1 MVMLLEGRHLQ
12 FFVHKKLDPSSCN
25 VKFSRVLQRPMRA
38 QRAAVG
44 RYSANV
50 ACDVSEWVSRVKR
63 GIMSTLTLIT
73 NFGQINAVKKFKLDL
88 IECLYIYAVIHNIK

>member
-1 MVMLLEGRHLQ
+1 MYNNNLTSLSIYIVIINTT
-12 FFVHKKLDPSSCN
+12 LDY
-25 VKFSRVLQRPMRA
+25 RL
-38 QRAAVG
+38 
-44 RYSANV
+44 
-50 ACDVSEWVSRVKR
+50 KR